1 MTETGFKWI
10 GNLINDLS
18 QSHPEQKFLYA
29 FEESYGSL
37 IDENI
42 CRDKDAIQSIIVLA
56 KMASHYKTLGMDL
69 MEVLNKIYEKY
80 GFVESGSIVLNIDS
94 ENHLTNIKESFQKLN
109 IQDSVFL
116 DYNQGIRSIEPNDML
131 TYEFQ
136 DGSWISLRPSGTEPK
151 IKIYLFFTNKDKEQA
166 IKNYDKYLELLS
178 NL

>member
-1 MTETGFKWI
+1 
-10 GNLINDLS
+10 LS

-42 CRDKDAIQSIIVLA
+42 C
-56 KMASHYKTLGMDL
+56 
-69 MEVLNKIYEKY
+69 
-80 GFVESGSIVLNIDS
+80 VLNIDS

-136 DGSWISLRPSGTEPK
+136 DGS
-151 IKIYLFFTNKDKEQA
+151 
-166 IKNYDKYLELLS
+166 
-178 NL
+178 